1 MLLLSNMKNKI
12 KIAIAD
18 DHELFRKALISL
30 LSNYKSVSIIQEASN
45 GKELLKSLDIK
56 KTNIV
61 LLDVDMPEMN
71 GFETY
76 KVLRKKYP
84 SIKVVI
90 LSMHHEDSFITDLI
104 IKGVNGFVTKG
115 SSIETLMETINEV
128 NEKGF
133 YFKQNINTELIRALN
148 KNGKVEEGIE
158 LLTAR
163 EIEILKLICKGDSHK
178 QIAGKLFITQRTVDF
193 HKANLYK
200 KTNTN
205 STANLYEYALTTG
218 LINTPLQKV

>member
-1 MLLLSNMKNKI
+1 MKHKI

-30 LSNYKSVSIIQEASN
+30 LANYPSVSITQEASN
-45 GKELLKSLDIK
+45 GKELLKSLDPK

-61 LLDVDMPEMN
+61 LLDIDMPEMN
-71 GFETY
+71 GIETY
-76 KVLRKKYP
+76 KIIRKKYP
-84 SIKVVI
+84 SIKVII
-90 LSMHHEDSFITDLI
+90 LSMHQENSFMADLI
-104 IKGVNGFVTKG
+104 IRGVNGFVTKG
-115 SSIETLMETINEV
+115 SSIDTLMETINGV

-133 YFKQNINTELIRALN
+133 YFKQNINSEIVKALN
-148 KNGKVEEGIE
+148 KNEKAEKEIE
-158 LLTAR
+158 LLTTR

-178 QIAGKLFITQRTVDF
+178 QIAGKLFITTRTVDF

-205 STANLYEYALTTG
+205 CPANLYEYAVKKG
-218 LINTPLQKV
+218 LISTLV